1 MGQKVPVKLCFS
13 VDPFCQSLIL
23 QTKARLLQCVS
34 WAFGETTC
42 RLIYAMSMS
51 SLLSLS
57 ELFLLVLLNFIQRA
71 TKYLI
76 SKLFEGRWRVVHA
89 INRMLQISLCTGL
102 LGLQFLHF
110 LLNSKDINNW
120 RSFRTGL
127 SVINRDPGTST
138 KTAAEIWTSRF
149 PFSFLYNTFV
159 SI

>member
-42 RLIYAMSMS
+42 RLIHAMSMS

-76 SKLFEGRWRVVHA
+76 SKLFEGR
-89 INRMLQISLCTGL
+89 
-102 LGLQFLHF
+102 
-110 LLNSKDINNW
+110 
-120 RSFRTGL
+120 
-127 SVINRDPGTST
+127 
-138 KTAAEIWTSRF
+138 
-149 PFSFLYNTFV
+149 
-159 SI
+159 